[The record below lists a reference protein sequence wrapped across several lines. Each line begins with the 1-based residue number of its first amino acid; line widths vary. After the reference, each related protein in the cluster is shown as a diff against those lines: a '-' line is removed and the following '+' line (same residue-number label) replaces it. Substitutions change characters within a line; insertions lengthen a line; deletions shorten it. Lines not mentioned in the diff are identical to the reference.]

1 MDVTKKIVFNPFLCS
16 RSLSATVS
24 PDLEKSEEKNED
36 NVILIKEKKKA
47 GEEEEEEVVVVDE
60 KMGEEKELPSFDH
73 VFTWAASASPSDR
86 LKLMKNVAE
95 LQAKLFDI
103 HMK

>member
-1 MDVTKKIVFNPFLCS
+1 MDVAKKIVFNPFLRS

-73 VFTWAASASPSDR
+73 VLTWAASASPSNR
-86 LKLMKNVAE
+86 LKLMKNMAE
-95 LQAKLFDI
+95 LQAKIFDI